1 MKDSTYRHMLNRSFA
16 ESGGAE
22 NNLRLAENI
31 LFERVEML
39 YRMSMA
45 GFIATF
51 ANMAVVVI
59 GLWGYD
65 DNQALVVWAAS
76 VLVVSGMRFALVK
89 TYQSSRAGPDQAHRW
104 ELLFSCGSLAMGL
117 IWAALAWFFF
127 PQADILH
134 RFLIILVLAGMTAGS
149 TGSLAPSL
157 FAYLGFNVPPVATMA
172 FLMFSIDEKMYSMM
186 GLLILVYIVV
196 QTRFAH
202 HYRLGIDQT
211 TIGRFKNEA
220 LHERVKQ
227 AEKRL
232 TDAIES
238 FPEGFA
244 LFDIDDQLI
253 LCNSKYIEEHGRAA
267 GVESL
272 IGMKFSDLARLAV
285 EKGEVSESKTGL
297 RSYFLQGN
305 QSGRGSIRLTRQG
318 DIITMH
324 SDTLRARTTEDS
336 LAAAQLLNDTLFSI
350 SQEGI
355 AVIQNGIIV
364 SNNPKMEQLLGY
376 STGELVRHPVQAI
389 SPQFSEG
396 INASIY
402 MQLQDGQSHRGKME
416 LQRKDASLLP
426 CHYSGK
432 ATDPSDMTQAT
443 VWVFSEIGH

>member
-1 MKDSTYRHMLNRSFA
+1 MTDSTYRHFSNRTFA
-16 ESGGAE
+16 ESDNAK

-39 YRMSMA
+39 YRMSLA

-65 DNQALVVWAAS
+65 DNQALVIWAACA
-76 VLVVSGMRFALVK
+76 LIVSGMRFALVK
-89 TYQSSRAGPDQAHRW
+89 IYQNSHAGPDQAHRW
-104 ELLFSCGSLAMGL
+104 EYLFCCGSLMMGL
-117 IWAALAWFFF
+117 IWAALAWGFF

-134 RFLIILVLAGMTAGS
+134 RFLIIFVLAGMTAGS

-186 GLLILVYIVV
+186 GLLILVYITI
-196 QTRFAH
+196 QTRFAQ

-220 LHERVKQ
+220 LHKRVQQ

-244 LFDIDDQLI
+244 LFDIDDHLI
-253 LCNSKYIEEHGRAA
+253 LCNSKYIKEHGRPA

-285 EKGEVSESKTGL
+285 EKGEVSESETGL
-297 RSYFLQGN
+297 RSYILPGN
-305 QSGRGSIRLTRQG
+305 TSSRGSIRLTRQG

-324 SDTLRARTTEDS
+324 DTRRARTTEDS
-336 LAAAQLLNDTLFSI
+336 FAATQLVNDTLSSI
-350 SQEGI
+350 SQEST
-355 AVIQNGIIV
+355 AVIQNGIMV
-364 SNNPKMEQLLGY
+364 SHNPKMEQLLGY
-376 STGELVRHPVQAI
+376 SAGELVKRPVQAI
-389 SPQFSEG
+389 SPQFSDG
-396 INASIY
+396 INMSIY
-402 MQLQDGQSHRGKME
+402 MQLQDGQSHQGKIE
-416 LQRKDASLLP
+416 LLRKDASLLH
-426 CHYSGK
+426 CHYSSK
-432 ATDPSDMTQAT
+432 ATDPNDMKQAT
-443 VWVFSEIGH
+443 VWVFTEIAH

>member
-1 MKDSTYRHMLNRSFA
+1 MKDSAYQQTLNRSLTESDRA
-16 ESGGAE
+16 EY
-22 NNLRLAENI
+22 NLRLADNI

-59 GLWGYD
+59 GLWGHD
-65 DNQALVVWAAS
+65 DNRTLVVWAAS
-76 VLVVSGMRFALVK
+76 ALIVSGMRFALVK
-89 TYQSSRAGPDQAHRW
+89 IYQNRRAGPDQARRW
-104 ELLFSCGSLAMGL
+104 ELLFSYGSLAMGL

-127 PQADILH
+127 PQADMLH

-157 FAYLGFNVPPVATMA
+157 FAYLGFNIPPVATMA
-172 FLMFSIDEKMYSMM
+172 FLMFSIDEKTYSMM

-211 TIGRFKNEA
+211 TMARFRNEA
-220 LHERVKQ
+220 LHAQVKQ

-253 LCNSKYIEEHGRAA
+253 LCNSKYIEEHGKPA
-267 GVESL
+267 GIESL

-285 EKGEVSESKTGL
+285 EKGEVSESETGL
-297 RSYFLQGN
+297 RSYFLRGN
-305 QSGRGSIRLTRQG
+305 PSGRGSIRLTRQG

-324 SDTLRARTTEDS
+324 SDTLRARTNADS
-336 LAAAQLLNDTLFSI
+336 FSAAQLLNDTLFSI

-364 SNNPKMEQLLGY
+364 SNNPKLEQLMGY
-376 STGELVRHPVQAI
+376 RAGELVSRPVQAV
-389 SPQFSEG
+389 SPQFSDG

-402 MQLQDGQSHRGKME
+402 MQLQDGQSHRGKIE
-416 LQRKDASLLP
+416 LLKKDASLLH
-426 CHYSGK
+426 CHYSSK
-432 ATDPSDMTQAT
+432 ATDPNDMKQAT
-443 VWVFSEIGH
+443 VWAFTEIRH